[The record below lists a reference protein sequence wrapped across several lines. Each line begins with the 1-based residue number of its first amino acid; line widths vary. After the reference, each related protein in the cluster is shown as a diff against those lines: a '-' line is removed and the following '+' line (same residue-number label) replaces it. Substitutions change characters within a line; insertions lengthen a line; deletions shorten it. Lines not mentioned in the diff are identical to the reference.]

1 MLLQPYAKL
10 VMIGDSITDAN
21 RTKPGPSE
29 GLFDPLGRGYVT
41 MVDALLGAVYPH
53 LGIRVIN
60 VGNSGNTVVDLKARW
75 ETDVL
80 NLKPDWLSV
89 MIGTNDVWRQFDL
102 PKQTDGHVSPE
113 TYESTYD
120 DLLSRTRPTLK
131 GLILM
136 TPFYVETNTADAM
149 RARMDQY
156 GQIVKKL
163 ATKHHAVFVDTQ
175 ARFNE
180 ALTHQHS
187 SALSWDR
194 VHPNQVGHM
203 ILAKAF
209 LDGVKF
215 QWPST

>member
-1 MLLQPYAKL
+1 MLLQPQAKL
-10 VMIGDSITDAN
+10 VMIGDFIT
-21 RTKPGPSE
+21 
-29 GLFDPLGRGYVT
+29 
-41 MVDALLGAVYPH
+41 
-53 LGIRVIN
+53 
-60 VGNSGNTVVDLKARW
+60 
-75 ETDVL
+75 
-80 NLKPDWLSV
+80 
-89 MIGTNDVWRQFDL
+89 
-102 PKQTDGHVSPE
+102 
-113 TYESTYD
+113 
-120 DLLSRTRPTLK
+120 
-131 GLILM
+131 
-136 TPFYVETNTADAM
+136 DAM

-163 ATKHHAVFVDTQ
+163 ATKHNAVFVDTQ

-180 ALTHQHS
+180 ALNHQRS